1 LQIVTILSQFRP
13 HTNNRIDQYN
23 QYVNI
28 DSAWLAQELL
38 YQSTK
43 SKKQIAQR
51 RDSDMFKFKETF
63 DRLMAAITF
72 AQANEHEIAL
82 DIMHDRP
89 ERDSRKRVD
98 AHIRRSEET
107 RPQMRI

>member
-1 LQIVTILSQFRP
+1 MVGTGVALSMIKRKK
-13 HTNNRIDQYN
+13 TNRT
-23 QYVNI
+23 
-28 DSAWLAQELL
+28 QE
-38 YQSTK
+38 
-43 SKKQIAQR
+43 
-51 RDSDMFKFKETF
+51 DSDMFKFKETF

-82 DIMHDRP
+82 DIMHDRQ

-98 AHIRRSEET
+98 DHIRRNEET

>member
-1 LQIVTILSQFRP
+1 
-13 HTNNRIDQYN
+13 
-23 QYVNI
+23 
-28 DSAWLAQELL
+28 
-38 YQSTK
+38 
-43 SKKQIAQR
+43 
-51 RDSDMFKFKETF
+51 MFKFKETF

-89 ERDSRKRVD
+89 KRESRKRVD
-98 AHIRRSEET
+98 VQIRRSEET

>member
-1 LQIVTILSQFRP
+1 MIGTGVALS
-13 HTNNRIDQYN
+13 I
-23 QYVNI
+23 
-28 DSAWLAQELL
+28 A
-38 YQSTK
+38 K
-43 SKKQIAQR
+43 GKKQIRQR
-51 RDSDMFKFKETF
+51 RDSAMFKFKETF

-98 AHIRRSEET
+98 ADIRRSEET
-107 RPQMRI
+107 RPQMRT